1 MVAKARLIC
10 RAMCQDIDLMLNETY
25 PALFSVDFS
34 DCASV
39 FEDGAYEIEFS
50 CEEHSRD
57 DVLSVSF
64 NVNGESIGA
73 VRLQKEG
80 TTGIR
85 GNVEYE
91 KVLAQPFLLQYDLV
105 IISFT
110 ILFRDRSIKEYFSS
124 FLMCVSKSP
133 EDSENIQK
141 IIQEVLAFN
150 DTQIGEWLFS
160 GRTKQERSSL
170 LEGKWSHRAYKSLSS
185 YVQLLEEIATCYK
198 NNFAYFKAK
207 GKHSIGREEILV
219 SYDEVKNVTVES
231 FHWLMQNEEQLSPVL
246 NSSGIYYNGKNYLPN
261 RMKTTQ
267 NKKSWNVYENRTIL
281 HFLYSVLINARTVY
295 KEFFQNV
302 LDEEKIIQQIHGRI
316 PVGYQAPIITI
327 KKMQVSF
334 CKILMGKLYS
344 IIGLLQS
351 LYKQYQTLFDI
362 PVGILIS
369 LPKKTKTFQE
379 ISTYAQ
385 VFKII
390 LKWFQYGEF
399 SLEKE
404 QLLLQVKTLDKLFE
418 YFCLLKL
425 LGVLASHGY
434 QIETATEPSFKFE
447 YSTSDGR
454 YQNEKDVANTYLL
467 RKENT
472 KVTLYYQPVVSSFQF
487 ENGLSIFRTT
497 VTHRGDYY
505 TPDFVLKITRV
516 GEKEVYAIFDSKFSP
531 RKVIREYGLPEII
544 RKYSCEIAT
553 QEGTPPKMIWALQG
567 RVDSRE
573 KPIWKYHNAPLA
585 SRYIPQTSYGIIS
598 VNTMQGE
605 NDFLWDE
612 LKRNIPWLA

>member
-267 NKKSWNVYENRTIL
+267 NKKSWNVY
-281 HFLYSVLINARTVY
+281 
-295 KEFFQNV
+295 
-302 LDEEKIIQQIHGRI
+302 
-316 PVGYQAPIITI
+316 
-327 KKMQVSF
+327 
-334 CKILMGKLYS
+334 
-344 IIGLLQS
+344 
-351 LYKQYQTLFDI
+351 
-362 PVGILIS
+362 
-369 LPKKTKTFQE
+369 
-379 ISTYAQ
+379 
-385 VFKII
+385 
-390 LKWFQYGEF
+390 
-399 SLEKE
+399 
-404 QLLLQVKTLDKLFE
+404 
-418 YFCLLKL
+418 
-425 LGVLASHGY
+425 
-434 QIETATEPSFKFE
+434 
-447 YSTSDGR
+447 
-454 YQNEKDVANTYLL
+454 
-467 RKENT
+467 
-472 KVTLYYQPVVSSFQF
+472 
-487 ENGLSIFRTT
+487 
-497 VTHRGDYY
+497 
-505 TPDFVLKITRV
+505 
-516 GEKEVYAIFDSKFSP
+516 
-531 RKVIREYGLPEII
+531 
-544 RKYSCEIAT
+544 
-553 QEGTPPKMIWALQG
+553 
-567 RVDSRE
+567 
-573 KPIWKYHNAPLA
+573 
-585 SRYIPQTSYGIIS
+585 
-598 VNTMQGE
+598 
-605 NDFLWDE
+605 
-612 LKRNIPWLA
+612 